1 MSGSTMRGTP
11 SRGQN
16 RGGNAFNGNS
26 PANGGGGHSGGPR
39 SEIPRPVLDAQ
50 HASTPIPNDAASGVS
65 MSASRQKQ
73 SKRDERR
80 RMETD
85 YYRQAIRR
93 KLENDLNKKK
103 GTTSGRNARMSRKA
117 PPGTVLA
124 LKPSPALQIKPST
137 TVSEAAQLM
146 AAKRE
151 DCVLVTDDDDRIAG
165 IFTAKDLAFR
175 VVGMGLIAT
184 KVTIAE
190 IMTKNPPGFRHLP
203 VMDENQDISGI
214 LDITKCFY
222 DAMEK
227 LERAYSS
234 STKLYAALEGVQSEL
249 GTSQP
254 QQIIQYVEAL
264 RSKMSGP
271 TLESVLN
278 GMPPTTVSV
287 RTSVKEAAQLMKENH
302 TTAVLVQDQG
312 SITGIFTSKDV
323 VLRVIAPGLDPA
335 TCSVV
340 RVMTPHPDFAPMDMS
355 IQAALRKMHDGHY
368 LNLPVMN
375 DQGEIVGMVDVLKL
389 TYATLEQVNTMQTG
403 DSEGP
408 AWNKFWLSMD
418 NETESMVS
426 GDGSHSH
433 MHTGMA
439 SHSMVSHNMQRE
451 RDRINDSLAPGDSA
465 SHVGVDSPEH
475 SIMTGNPEPAPAEQ
489 PFSFKFKA
497 PSGRVHRLQVI
508 ASQGISTFVANINSK
523 LGSEVEA
530 LGGAPDVDDGRVG
543 LSGYALSYLDD
554 EGDTVS
560 ITTDQDLLEAI
571 LLARQTHREKVDLFV
586 HDPSQPPVTVTAP
599 QPIPEMPTPP
609 ASSAISGGET
619 ARSRRSRHRYSEEDD
634 DDESSDDH
642 TIRSRRKSNRHSGSH
657 NYHAPQEKEVIPGVP
672 NELLLPG
679 AVVSLAV
686 VIIGVFAISRIG
698 SNR

>member
-1 MSGSTMRGTP
+1 MS
-11 SRGQN
+11 
-16 RGGNAFNGNS
+16 
-26 PANGGGGHSGGPR
+26 
-39 SEIPRPVLDAQ
+39 
-50 HASTPIPNDAASGVS
+50 
-65 MSASRQKQ
+65 
-73 SKRDERR
+73 
-80 RMETD
+80 
-85 YYRQAIRR
+85 
-93 KLENDLNKKK
+93 
-103 GTTSGRNARMSRKA
+103 
-117 PPGTVLA
+117 
-124 LKPSPALQIKPST
+124 
-137 TVSEAAQLM
+137 
-146 AAKRE
+146 
-151 DCVLVTDDDDRIAG
+151 
-165 IFTAKDLAFR
+165 
-175 VVGMGLIAT
+175 
-184 KVTIAE
+184 
-190 IMTKNPPGFRHLP
+190 
-203 VMDENQDISGI
+203 
-214 LDITKCFY
+214 
-222 DAMEK
+222 
-227 LERAYSS
+227 
-234 STKLYAALEGVQSEL
+234 
-249 GTSQP
+249 
-254 QQIIQYVEAL
+254 
-264 RSKMSGP
+264 
-271 TLESVLN
+271 
-278 GMPPTTVSV
+278 
-287 RTSVKEAAQLMKENH
+287 
-302 TTAVLVQDQG
+302 
-312 SITGIFTSKDV
+312 
-323 VLRVIAPGLDPA
+323 
-335 TCSVV
+335 
-340 RVMTPHPDFAPMDMS
+340 
-355 IQAALRKMHDGHY
+355 DGHY

-475 SIMTGNPEPAPAEQ
+475 SIITGNPEPAPAEL

-530 LGGAPDVDDGRVG
+530 LGGAPDVDNGRVG
-543 LSGYALSYLDD
+543 ISGYALSYLDD

-571 LLARQTHREKVDLFV
+571 LLARQHHREKVDLFV
-586 HDPSQPPVTVTAP
+586 HDPSQPPVTVAAP
-599 QPIPEMPTPP
+599 QPIPELPTPP

-619 ARSRRSRHRYSEEDD
+619 ARSRRRQRYSEEDED
-634 DDESSDDH
+634 TSEDEH
-642 TIRSRRKSNRHSGSH
+642 TIRRRKSRHSGSH
-657 NYHAPQEKEVIPGVP
+657 HAPQEKEVIPGVP